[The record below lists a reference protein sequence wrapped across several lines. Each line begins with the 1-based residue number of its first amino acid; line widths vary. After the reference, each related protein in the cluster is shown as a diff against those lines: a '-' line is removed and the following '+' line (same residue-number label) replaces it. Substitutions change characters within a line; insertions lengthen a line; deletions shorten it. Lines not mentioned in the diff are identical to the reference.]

1 MLSHPNAMQ
10 KRLGNVCG
18 RVEGG
23 DRKDGKALRSIPL
36 SMTIPMLDTD
46 TSIATSRSSQ
56 TSSKEEVAELK
67 QAVLKLGVTTCRGE
81 RASAAEKATLRRLV
95 MQLIGASSTEAMKGF
110 SCEGEWDLV
119 MSDTQLFRSS
129 PFFMAG
135 RAVVRDGEQADQFNW
150 FCDQHRA
157 ALDFSQIGRVRQVE
171 A

>member
-1 MLSHPNAMQ
+1 
-10 KRLGNVCG
+10 
-18 RVEGG
+18 
-23 DRKDGKALRSIPL
+23 
-36 SMTIPMLDTD
+36 MTIPMLDTD

>member
-1 MLSHPNAMQ
+1 MQ
-10 KRLGNVCG
+10 KRFGFGNVCG

-23 DRKDGKALRSIPL
+23 DRKDVKALRSSPL
-36 SMTIPMLDTD
+36 SMTMPMLDTD
-46 TSIATSRSSQ
+46 TSIASATSRSSQ
-56 TSSKEEVAELK
+56 TSSKEDVSSEVAELK

-95 MQLIGASSTEAMKGF
+95 MQLIGARTQAMKGL

>member
-1 MLSHPNAMQ
+1 MLSHPTAMQ
-10 KRLGNVCG
+10 KRHGNVCG

-23 DRKDGKALRSIPL
+23 DRKDGKELRSIPL

-95 MQLIGASSTEAMKGF
+95 MQLIGASSTEAMKGL